1 MGSRLL
7 IGLLMSLLFAATTL
21 VYGQQKLEQDT
32 ISIRGN
38 RGLPKTVY
46 IAPWKRLGEP
56 LEEEQWQSEIE
67 DPMAPLEQDLFQRRL
82 EIHRQGADDGG
93 H

>member
-1 MGSRLL
+1 MASKALL
-7 IGLLMSLLFAATTL
+7 GLSINFLLAAATQA
-21 VYGQQKLEQDT
+21 YCQQPLEQET

-56 LEEEQWQSEIE
+56 LEGEQWQSEIV
-67 DPMAPLEQDLFQRRL
+67 DPLAPLEQDLFLRQL
-82 EIHRQGADDGG
+82 EIHRQGADESEY
-93 H
+93 

>member
-1 MGSRLL
+1 MASKLL
-7 IGLLMSLLFAATTL
+7 LGLLVTFLIVASVQA
-21 VYGQQKLEQDT
+21 YCQQPLEQET

-56 LEEEQWQSEIE
+56 LEGEQWQSKIE
-67 DPMAPLEQDLFQRRL
+67 DPLAPLEQDLFLRQL
-82 EIHRQGADDGG
+82 EMHRQGEDDREY
-93 H
+93 